1 MSGSGTYICLS
12 NLPGRS
18 KALSRI
24 PTLFVAANTIT
35 LLCVSKPRKERMVD
49 GINSAQVNA

>member
-35 LLCVSKPRKERMVD
+35 LLCVSNPRKECMVD